1 MMNAIE
7 NNYKFA
13 GTHEWV
19 KDNGDGTVLVGISKR
34 AQELLG
40 DVVFVELPEEGDV
53 TIAGENFSLIE
64 SVKAASD
71 VYAPVSGEVIAVN
84 EVLDDSPET
93 VNDSPFDEGWIAKI
107 KLSDPSELDNLMS
120 YETYL
125 AGLED

>member
-1 MMNAIE
+1 MNAIE

-53 TIAGENFSLIE
+53 TTAGENFSLIE

>member
-1 MMNAIE
+1 MNAIE

-53 TIAGENFSLIE
+53 TTAGENFSLIE

-71 VYAPVSGEVIAVN
+71 VYAPVSGEIIAVN

-120 YETYL
+120 YESYL